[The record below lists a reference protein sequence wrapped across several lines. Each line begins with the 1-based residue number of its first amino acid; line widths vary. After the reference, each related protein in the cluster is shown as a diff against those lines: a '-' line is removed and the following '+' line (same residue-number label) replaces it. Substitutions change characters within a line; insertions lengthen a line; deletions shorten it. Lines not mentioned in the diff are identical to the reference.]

1 MPPLERFKETYTE
14 QEGSSMNLES
24 VSNDPAFRELA
35 LGVAALG
42 IAADR
47 AVHGGILPA
56 LSAEQFRR
64 HSMKISGT
72 FVAALW
78 QEAVRDWVETRDDL
92 DVIVGE
98 HYEGGWP
105 ELKQGNVHV
114 KIERHHEPNRSQR
127 RASFEMQAYMQPALF
142 PRSDVSPEIESVN
155 VCMTAMMNDEAQI
168 SGLEVFAPNGKEIPH
183 FSFTVDADQAKKRA
197 EEWLEARETWVEIIA
212 TVQDLG
218 ANAVKPLPA
227 VVGTGRRFNSE
238 VNIGQPPISASGQF
252 GDQRPTQLEETGT
265 DD

>member
-1 MPPLERFKETYTE
+1 
-14 QEGSSMNLES
+14 MNLIS

-42 IAADR
+42 IAADQ
-47 AVHGGILPA
+47 AVRSGILPA
-56 LSAEQFRR
+56 LSAEQYRR

-78 QEAVRDWVETRDDL
+78 QESVRDWVETRDDL

-114 KIERHHEPNRSQR
+114 KIERHHEPNRSPR
-127 RASFEMQAYMQPALF
+127 RASFEMQACMQLELF
-142 PRSDVSPEIESVN
+142 PRSEVSAESESVN
-155 VCMTAMMNDEAQI
+155 VCMTAVMNDEAEI
-168 SGLEVFAPNGKEIPH
+168 SGLEVFAPNGKETPH
-183 FSFTVDADQAKKRA
+183 FSFTVDGDQAQKRA
-197 EEWLEARETWVEIIA
+197 DEWLEAREAWVEIIA

-218 ANAVKPLPA
+218 ANAVKSLPA
-227 VVGTGRRFNSE
+227 DVGIGRRFNSE
-238 VNIGQPPISASGQF
+238 VSIGQPPISASGQF
-252 GDQRPTQLEETGT
+252 GDQRSTQIEETGT